1 MSGNKFLLVKG
12 RAGLGD
18 RIQCLLTGIL
28 YARLTGRRLLVDWSD
43 SSYSNDKSNAFHRY
57 FQCSLCSPADE
68 IPSTVSVS
76 PSIWLGH
83 LHESSWDMGERY
95 GINKNPDEVWR
106 RLSIDLTKLDYRED
120 VLVMQTYNEKID
132 LLRSHFEGRFKELS
146 RASTKDIL
154 SKLLRE
160 DLILNPLIKE
170 RVDRFKNNNFIGE
183 TVGVHVRY
191 ADHRV
196 SLLAI
201 LDKLNILLR
210 REPGLQVF
218 LATDNIQ
225 IKKMFEENYPGV
237 ITTSHWYPKPGSRLH
252 NNQDCPDPLEGGI
265 EALVDLYLLAECT
278 YLIIDTS
285 SSFSYVARLLTKA
298 PDSNIF
304 DVKRGGKLP
313 APLRR
318 LTWKIMVRLGLFSW
332 GLDILRRFV
341 RIKRLFSA

>member
-1 MSGNKFLLVKG
+1 M
-12 RAGLGD
+12 
-18 RIQCLLTGIL
+18 
-28 YARLTGRRLLVDWSD
+28 
-43 SSYSNDKSNAFHRY
+43 
-57 FQCSLCSPADE
+57 
-68 IPSTVSVS
+68 
-76 PSIWLGH
+76 
-83 LHESSWDMGERY
+83 
-95 GINKNPDEVWR
+95 
-106 RLSIDLTKLDYRED
+106 
-120 VLVMQTYNEKID
+120 
-132 LLRSHFEGRFKELS
+132 
-146 RASTKDIL
+146 
-154 SKLLRE
+154 
-160 DLILNPLIKE
+160 
-170 RVDRFKNNNFIGE
+170 
-183 TVGVHVRY
+183 HVRY

-201 LDKLNILLR
+201 LDKLNMLLR
-210 REPGLQVF
+210 HEPGLQVF

-237 ITTSHWYPKPGSRLH
+237 ITTPHWYPKPGSRLH